1 MIPVMKET
9 EVYGIEAQVL
19 NAGCIQYRPT
29 CIIPVIER
37 EGKKI
42 LDIEGFPA
50 EVLDIN
56 GVVVSS
62 LIKNGSL
69 ISGNSGFRIAM
80 NYREL
85 RK

>member
-19 NAGCIQYRPT
+19 NAGCIQYRAT
-29 CIIPVIER
+29 CIIPEAER
-37 EGKKI
+37 EGRKI
-42 LDIEGFPA
+42 LDIEGFPV

-56 GVVVSS
+56 GVVVNS
-62 LIKNGSL
+62 LVKNGLL
-69 ISGNSGFRIAM
+69 IRENPGFRIAM
-80 NYREL
+80 NFREL